1 MRIRRHKDGTVYRVT
16 PGPASTWR
24 VSTDRGS
31 TIASFNEKSAAVRFA
46 LTLARGEG
54 VWQPSVTGD
63 SVGSDRHVP
72 TRPV

>member
-1 MRIRRHKDGTVYRVT
+1 MRIRRHKEGTVYRVS

-24 VSTDRGS
+24 VSTDSGS
-31 TIASFNEKSAAVRFA
+31 TVASFNEKSAAVRFA

-54 VWQPSVTGD
+54 VWQPAMTSA
-63 SVGSDRHVP
+63 SIGSSRHVP

>member
-1 MRIRRHKDGTVYRVT
+1 MRIRKHKEGTVYRVS
-16 PGPASTWR
+16 PGPASTWK
-24 VSTDRGS
+24 VSTDAGT

-54 VWQPSVTGD
+54 IWQPAVTGA
-63 SVGSDRHVP
+63 SVRSGRYAP